1 MDGFEQ
7 RILVFVP
14 FGRDASL
21 ACEVLQKSSIP
32 CHLCHSFQDLLIEL
46 ETGAGAVLTVEEA
59 LPETISTRLSQYL
72 ASQPAWSDIPLL
84 LLTRSGGNEAWS
96 MRAYETLGNV
106 TLLERPLRAS
116 TLTSAARSAI
126 RARLRQ
132 YEIKASDERK
142 DEFLAMLAHELRNPL
157 APISSAAKI
166 LDLVSEDS
174 SKVKATSHVIAR
186 QVGHMT
192 HLIDDLLDVAR
203 VTRGL
208 ITLEKKPHDIRDI
221 LNQAIEQVSPQ
232 IVAKQQRFNLTPALE
247 PALVIGDDQRLIQVI
262 ANLLNNASKYT
273 QKFGQID
280 MYLKVQPEQ
289 IVLEVV
295 DNGIGIAPEMVDHVF
310 DLFAQ
315 AKRTSDRSQG
325 GLGLGLALVKSLVTS
340 HGGTVYATSE
350 GQGFGST
357 FTISL
362 PRYQVVSSENVDE
375 EKSDLAASPP
385 ESRRI
390 LLVDD
395 NRDAADCLAM
405 YLGAMGQQV
414 SVAYGADS
422 AIAMAREFAPDVCI
436 LDIGLPGMDGY
447 QLAAVLRSLP
457 ESAGATFIAV
467 TGYSPESFSG
477 QTSADFAHY
486 FVKPVD
492 LHKLQSALS
501 H

>member
-1 MDGFEQ
+1 MTGFEQ
-7 RILVFVP
+7 RILIFVP
-14 FGRDASL
+14 FGKDASL
-21 ACEVLQKSSIP
+21 ACEVLQKSSIA
-32 CHLCHSFQDLLIEL
+32 CHLCNSFQDLLSEL
-46 ETGAGAVLTVEEA
+46 ERGAGAVLTVEEA
-59 LPETISTRLSQYL
+59 LPESVSTRLSQYL

-132 YEIKASDERK
+132 YEIHAADERK

-157 APISSAAKI
+157 APISSAAMI
-166 LDLVSEDS
+166 LELVAADPA
-174 SKVKATSHVIAR
+174 KVKATSQVIAR

-221 LNQAIEQVSPQ
+221 LSQAIEQVSPQ
-232 IVAKQQRFNLTPALE
+232 ILAKQQHIQLASAME
-247 PALVIGDDQRLIQVI
+247 PAMVIGDDQRLIQVI
-262 ANLLNNASKYT
+262 SNLLNNASKYT
-273 QKFGQID
+273 PELGRID
-280 MYLKVQPEQ
+280 IYLKVQAEQ
-289 IVLEVV
+289 IVLEVI
-295 DNGIGIAPEMVDHVF
+295 DNGIGIAPEMVDQVF

-340 HGGTVYATSE
+340 HGGTVYATS
-350 GQGFGST
+350 GGPGLGST
-357 FTISL
+357 FTLSL
-362 PRYQVVSSENVDE
+362 PRHQVVSTANVDE
-375 EKSDLAASPP
+375 KKSDLLASPC
-385 ESRRI
+385 ESHRI

-395 NRDAADCLAM
+395 NRDAADCLAI
-405 YLGAMGQQV
+405 YLRTIGQNV
-414 SVAYGADS
+414 SVAYSADS
-422 AIAMAREFAPDVCI
+422 AIAIAREFAPEICI
-436 LDIGLPGMDGY
+436 LDIGLPEMDGY
-447 QLAAVLRSLP
+447 QLAAALRSLP
-457 ESAGATFIAV
+457 DSADATYIAV
-467 TGYSPESFSG
+467 TGYSADSFSG

-492 LHKLQSALS
+492 LRKLQSALS